1 MTEVVPSELAVA
13 KTIAEG
19 AMPSPSFHCG
29 SMFVLLRISGT
40 GVSYRAKHDQYVYRS
55 PELWLSDQFAA
66 RCAGLPVLVG
76 HPDSGV
82 VDGRENALRNVGS
95 IMFAFPRGADLM
107 GIARIVDEDAQR
119 AISAL
124 DLDTSPAVI
133 FASPD
138 HNVVLE
144 LEDDDTPLVVEGEPA
159 MLDHVAL
166 CEAGVWGAGRGD
178 DVGVQTNS

>member
-13 KTIAEG
+13 KMIAEG

-76 HPDSGV
+76 HPDSV
-82 VDGRENALRNVGS
+82 LLMAARTRCAMSAASCLLSHAAL
-95 IMFAFPRGADLM
+95 I
-107 GIARIVDEDAQR
+107 
-119 AISAL
+119 
-124 DLDTSPAVI
+124 
-133 FASPD
+133 
-138 HNVVLE
+138 
-144 LEDDDTPLVVEGEPA
+144 
-159 MLDHVAL
+159 
-166 CEAGVWGAGRGD
+166 
-178 DVGVQTNS
+178 